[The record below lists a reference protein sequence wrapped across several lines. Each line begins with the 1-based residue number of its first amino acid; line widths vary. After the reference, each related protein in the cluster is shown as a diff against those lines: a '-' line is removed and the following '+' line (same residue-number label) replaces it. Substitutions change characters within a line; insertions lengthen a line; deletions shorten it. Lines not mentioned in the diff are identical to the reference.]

1 MESSTRTSVGER
13 AVLVVEDDQG
23 VARMLRLALRRA
35 GFVVEAAETGQQAL
49 DALTDHPVDA
59 VVLDLGLPDD
69 KAGAVLG
76 WLRGQGDGPRW
87 VVISALDQAEAT
99 GQYGPMNGHFVA
111 KPFNPADLMERLG
124 VEP

>member
-1 MESSTRTSVGER
+1 MESSMQAVVGAR

-23 VARMLRLALRRA
+23 VAHMLRFALRRA
-35 GFVVEAAETGQQAL
+35 GFTVEEAKTGQAAL

-69 KAGAVLG
+69 NAGAVLG
-76 WLRGQGDGPRW
+76 WLRGRGDGPSW
-87 VVISALDQAEAT
+87 VVISALDQADAT
-99 GQYGPMNGHFVA
+99 GRYGPMDGRFVA

-124 VEP
+124 VSP